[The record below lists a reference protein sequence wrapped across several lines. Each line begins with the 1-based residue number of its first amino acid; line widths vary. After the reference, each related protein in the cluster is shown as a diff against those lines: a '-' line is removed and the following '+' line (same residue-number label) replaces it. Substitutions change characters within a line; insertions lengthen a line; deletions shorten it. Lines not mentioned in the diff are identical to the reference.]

1 MHCYINCRR
10 HKLLDLE
17 KVQRFIEKRLSVPTL
32 SDVIDAFSLVTAS
45 VWDYIG
51 DLANSRLREG
61 KFEFRSTDNVAIIIK
76 NFYEGL
82 QHCISNEDYLFDSEH
97 MQNEIIDL
105 SIEKEDA
112 AAALN
117 ELKTS
122 YYNCKIAEE
131 KEQIQQVFVSYLR
144 AINALLRSV
153 RRICEKR
160 GREDLLKNK
169 DLSEIDMI
177 L

>member
-1 MHCYINCRR
+1 M
-10 HKLLDLE
+10 LDLE
-17 KVQRFIEKRLSVPTL
+17 KTQKFIEKRLSVPVL
-32 SDVIDAFSLVTAS
+32 SGIIDSFSLVTAS

-51 DLANSRLREG
+51 DLANSRLCEG
-61 KFEFRSTDNVAIIIK
+61 KFEFRSTGNVAIVIK

-97 MQNEIIDL
+97 IQSEIIDL

-117 ELKTS
+117 ELKIS
-122 YYNCKIAEE
+122 YYSCKTAEE
-131 KEQIQQVFVSYLR
+131 KEQIQQVFISYLR
-144 AINALLRSV
+144 TINALLRSV

-160 GREDLLKNK
+160 GKEDLLKNK
-169 DLSEIDMI
+169 DLNEIDMI